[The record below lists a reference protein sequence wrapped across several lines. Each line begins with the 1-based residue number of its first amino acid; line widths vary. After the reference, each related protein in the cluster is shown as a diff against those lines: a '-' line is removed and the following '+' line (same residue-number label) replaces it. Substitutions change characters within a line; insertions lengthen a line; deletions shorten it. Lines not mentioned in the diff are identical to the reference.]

1 MTAQSSLYNV
11 ASRSANPFE
20 RSRLSRG
27 EQASKPR
34 PYKDSSFRG
43 HQSRIRATDLSPEL
57 DLSVLSTLPPL
68 RQPPQPQEVF
78 SSPPNRVRSHSGA
91 YYAAA
96 WGSPYATPSPPRP
109 SIAEKRANT
118 LDGTFHDISPS
129 SARSGVSRASSRG
142 IANLLS
148 ITARGPL
155 NKFARPGGEGEPSLN
170 ESPEASNL
178 LLSSRSER
186 GNWLS
191 DSEGSA
197 KGSRSGNKRDPGSE
211 SPGWLGLGEDSPNE
225 DDVQTPTVKR
235 FTDRRPLDARKLH
248 ASIPL
253 VNHKPHDS
261 LATVKQ
267 DDFSDFVPALRP
279 LSSPIARMDIDAK
292 ASPASE
298 IAANIGLEIGAKP
311 LPNLPSERVG
321 SDSTKSP
328 YDTGTRP
335 PLPNAQSFQRPKKRI
350 ICKGKACII
359 ALPLNDERGCTA
371 RLLSPADVAARMQ
384 QWESQGFNTEGFSL
398 NPHWNGEQEQ
408 GSASQSRSLF
418 PDPNEVQHERI
429 SQSFKVRIPK
439 KAEWEAWIRHL
450 KEEKLRALGVTFGD
464 EEPVRKAQSPMSG
477 PMSRSSS
484 HQPNLPISPPVPSS
498 TTSSHV
504 LQGFSPAFNLSTN
517 SNSQQGSIG
526 SPSSQYSLHRQQPS
540 IAIPPADKRNASPFG
555 PNFQPGLPA
564 GRFNSPGYFSHGGVS
579 PMGPVNMK
587 NLGEVLSPV
596 SPFQMD
602 ERNGSPRSENIFNQT
617 KQQQPKEFVSA
628 LSSQPQLQPQ
638 MSSKTFGPQADS
650 WRRGPAFNEIIGHS
664 DVEIAHPTPGRHNRN
679 VSEALEREIDGAED
693 PLEMA
698 IRKQLQNPE
707 DKKPS
712 MNQETPLV
720 DTNPDGLSDIGSP
733 AGGKDFEQKGLQIE
747 MDGSSLI
754 PKDRLQPHIA
764 DDLENGIRPL
774 DASTHGHRIKP
785 SVSGLNVQAKEFSF
799 NPTATFTPGN
809 FAFTSSNFNAPTKG
823 FNSSIPNS
831 NSRDFSSA
839 RSSSATHPTS
849 FNVEAPAF
857 KPSRQADDKPSTTG
871 FKFGSGLKVDAPVFN
886 PSLPSFNASALPQS
900 QLKESSPTPRIFG
913 EFKFEGPAKTS
924 RRSKAVPIV
933 PPDDSDNGRQSSDEL
948 EEDEEGRLGP
958 SEAYRKRVRRVGSDG
973 ERIVS
978 LPGSPTE
985 PEVKAMSLPA
995 EKTEKDQSPSLEG
1008 KANNVPDDLDASF
1021 DQEDSRSAVDPSNLL
1036 DVHTN
1041 ATDQEETKGNADLS
1055 SMSVPDKAN
1064 GTPTVGLQNRAN
1076 DEQDEVSELE
1086 DKDADVTD
1094 IPSTPPSPPPKHVS
1108 QSSLSAT
1115 AQPFE
1120 PNTYLSDSSG
1130 QWSQSGQM
1138 RSQPNENTKP
1148 PRRETSGLASSRY
1161 APVEPSSSDSEL
1173 EEAME
1178 RMLDLQEASHA
1189 IKNGSLS
1196 ETEPPSSDQLS
1207 QAVPSSETEAP
1218 SKLTATLSST
1228 SALAAIPHEPAE
1240 ISPSFTEIDAVMK
1253 QLNEADSELGIER
1266 SDEHLPDL
1274 ASSPV
1279 LQPPAKLRSDAPSP
1293 SPQRIQSLRPQHIPQ
1308 DSTDIDLQSPQFPL
1322 GLGIQAPVQKLNKQL
1337 DDNEASDWNEM
1348 LSSADEG
1355 KFFSRT
1361 QFFDGHVNSLVGGIM
1376 DDRMA
1381 PLERSIDAMQKHLGL
1396 LVSSRRERINTE
1408 VMPSDADDEDDGSD
1422 NITPYRS
1429 RSPPRRRARSRGD
1442 EVKKAVSEALK
1453 AHEEAK
1459 PQENSTLD
1467 LSRIYEVL
1475 AEMKMLAEPGA
1486 LQDRAKD
1493 MRTVIEDVI
1502 STHPR
1507 LRGNRASHDQEHG
1520 VDKMKLQ
1527 VDGLETMLKLAN
1539 ERAEEEYQA
1548 RKEVDVE
1555 LAETK
1560 RFLTSAEEEAARHRE
1575 ASEEAERSLHVFYA
1589 ERQEYDDLQISVS
1602 ELSLK
1607 NAALETTLE
1616 EYRLSH
1622 DQWRSDID
1630 DERAANKELRGT
1642 MHNLKKQIYESH
1654 DARQGLRGKFERLQE
1669 DMANAARDIANDHA
1683 TWSRREYQLQ
1693 AQIDQLSFVLDR
1705 EKEQN
1710 QSSSNQLQQLQ
1721 KDHEDVGRLRH
1732 SLDQSQNEQARLEEL
1747 VNVLQAENKQHQ
1759 GDIYSGQIQFESQL
1773 ARLQSELESSRL
1785 DADRAKAR
1793 QEDLLTDAIET
1804 KKRAL
1809 SDATQTREDV
1819 LQEQSRFH
1827 ERALNDLRERHAR
1840 VLHNSTEDR
1849 ERAERHLQDKL
1860 DLSFQKNEFLEDRVA
1875 HLEERLEV
1883 TKAAAKAAADAA
1895 ASRGATVPSVV
1906 SPPRSSMASMPFA
1919 KGTDIPEKIS
1929 PQALRE
1935 SIMVLQ
1941 EQLQNREQSIEH
1953 LEQELGKVDKE
1964 APEKLKARDTEI
1976 TWLRELLGV
1985 RLDDLQDIIVTLAQP
2000 DFNRE
2005 AVKDA
2010 AIRLKANLQMEQQV
2024 KERAGISSGLSQGI
2038 SSITNLTQSPSR
2050 LPMAAAAAWGNWRKG
2065 AKDLPFSSTLSDIAS
2080 IASQTPSRTNN
2091 SPQSFLSGLMTPPAT
2106 NQRQT
2111 PTPSSTRT
2119 TGPPSLP
2126 PSARP
2131 LRAYGS
2137 APRSLSTRQL
2147 EKRPLRDFSGSP
2159 TSSRSPLEPPEP
2171 PQTPPLLRK
2180 ASYDQDASEA
2190 SSFSAY
2196 GDDDQSTIDGRD

>member
-1 MTAQSSLYNV
+1 M
-11 ASRSANPFE
+11 
-20 RSRLSRG
+20 
-27 EQASKPR
+27 
-34 PYKDSSFRG
+34 
-43 HQSRIRATDLSPEL
+43 
-57 DLSVLSTLPPL
+57 
-68 RQPPQPQEVF
+68 
-78 SSPPNRVRSHSGA
+78 
-91 YYAAA
+91 
-96 WGSPYATPSPPRP
+96 
-109 SIAEKRANT
+109 
-118 LDGTFHDISPS
+118 
-129 SARSGVSRASSRG
+129 
-142 IANLLS
+142 LS

-155 NKFARPGGEGEPSLN
+155 NKFTRPGGEDEFSFAQ
-170 ESPEASNL
+170 SPESSNP

-197 KGSRSGNKRDPGSE
+197 KGGRPGDKRESGSV

-225 DDVQTPTVKR
+225 DELQTPTVKR
-235 FTDRRPLDARKLH
+235 FTDRKPLDTTKSY
-248 ASIPL
+248 ASIPA
-253 VNHKPHDS
+253 VNHKSHDS
-261 LATVKQ
+261 LATIKQ
-267 DDFSDFVPALRP
+267 DDFSDLVPDFGL
-279 LSSPIARMDIDAK
+279 LSNSNARMDTDVK
-292 ASPASE
+292 VSPRSE
-298 IAANIGLEIGAKP
+298 TATNIGQEPGMKP
-311 LPNLPSERVG
+311 LPDLPPETAG
-321 SDSTKSP
+321 SDNMKSP
-328 YDTGTRP
+328 YDTGARP

-359 ALPLNDERGCTA
+359 ALPLNDERGRTT

-384 QWESQGFNTEGFSL
+384 HWKSQGFDTEGFLL
-398 NPHWNGEQEQ
+398 NSHGGHEQARDA
-408 GSASQSRSLF
+408 ASQSRSLF

-429 SQSFKVRIPK
+429 SQSFRVRIPN

-450 KEEKLRALGVTFGD
+450 KEEKLRALGVSFGD
-464 EEPVRKAQSPMSG
+464 EEPVRKTQSPMSG

-498 TTSSHV
+498 TASSHV

-517 SNSQQGSIG
+517 SNSQQGSIA
-526 SPSSQYSLHRQQPS
+526 SPNSQYSHHRQQPS
-540 IAIPPADKRNASPFG
+540 IAIPPTDKRNASPFG

-602 ERNGSPRSENIFNQT
+602 ERNGSPRPDNLFNQT
-617 KQQQPKEFVSA
+617 KQQQSKEFLPA
-628 LSSQPQLQPQ
+628 LSQPQLQPHIP
-638 MSSKTFGPQADS
+638 SKAFGPHADS

-698 IRKQLQNPE
+698 IRKQLQNPGDE
-707 DKKPS
+707 KPS

-733 AGGKDFEQKGLQIE
+733 AESKDFEQKGLQIE
-747 MDGSSLI
+747 MDGSALM
-754 PKDRLQPHIA
+754 PKDRQQPHNTGDLQGDLRPA
-764 DDLENGIRPL
+764 DP
-774 DASTHGHRIKP
+774 TTQGHHVKP

-809 FAFTSSNFNAPTKG
+809 FAFTSNNFNAPAKG
-823 FNSSIPNS
+823 FNSSVPKS
-831 NSRDFSSA
+831 NSREFSLA
-839 RSSSATHPTS
+839 NSATHPTS

-857 KPSRQADDKPSTTG
+857 KPLRQADEKPSTTG

-886 PSLPSFNASALPQS
+886 PSLPSFNASVPPQP
-900 QLKESSPTPRIFG
+900 QLKESSPAPRIFG
-913 EFKFEGPAKTS
+913 DFSFEGPAKTS

-933 PPDDSDNGRQSSDEL
+933 HPDDSDNGRQSSDEL

-958 SEAYRKRVRRVGSDG
+958 SEAYRKRARRVGSDG
-973 ERIVS
+973 ERLSS
-978 LPGSPTE
+978 LPGSPSTKD
-985 PEVKAMSLPA
+985 EVNTTSPPVETTVL
-995 EKTEKDQSPSLEG
+995 DQSPSLERE
-1008 KANNVPDDLDASF
+1008 ANNLPDALDSSF
-1021 DQEDSRSAVDPSNLL
+1021 DQESGRSAADTSNPV

-1041 ATDQEETKGNADLS
+1041 ITSQEDPKEKVDSPLII
-1055 SMSVPDKAN
+1055 VLDKAN
-1064 GTPTVGLQNRAN
+1064 GAPVVGPQNDTK
-1076 DEQDEVSELE
+1076 DEEHEVSDLE
-1086 DKDADVTD
+1086 DNAADVTD
-1094 IPSTPPSPPPKHVS
+1094 IPSSPPSPPPKHVS
-1108 QSSLSAT
+1108 RSSLSAT

-1120 PNTYLSDSSG
+1120 PQTYLSNSSG
-1130 QWSQSGQM
+1130 QWSKSSQM
-1138 RSQPNENTKP
+1138 RPQPNENTKP
-1148 PRRETSGLASSRY
+1148 SHRETNGLASSRY
-1161 APVEPSSSDSEL
+1161 APVEPSSSDSDL

-1218 SKLTATLSST
+1218 SKLTETLSST

-1266 SDEHLPDL
+1266 SDEHLLVL

-1293 SPQRIQSLRPQHIPQ
+1293 SPQRIQSLRSQHIPQ

-1337 DDNEASDWNEM
+1337 DDNEASDWNDM

-1376 DDRMA
+1376 DDRMV

-1396 LVSSRRERINTE
+1396 LVSNRRERINTE
-1408 VMPSDADDEDDGSD
+1408 VMPSDADDEDDESD

-1429 RSPPRRRARSRGD
+1429 RSPPTRRRARSRG
-1442 EVKKAVSEALK
+1442 EQVKKAVLEAL
-1453 AHEEAK
+1453 EVREGSK
-1459 PQENSTLD
+1459 PQETSKLD

-1486 LQDRAKD
+1486 LQDRARE

-1507 LRGNRASHDQEHG
+1507 LRGNRASHDQEQG
-1520 VDKMKLQ
+1520 VDKLKLQ
-1527 VDGLETMLKLAN
+1527 VDGLETMLKLSN
-1539 ERAEEEYQA
+1539 ERAEDEYQT
-1548 RKEVDVE
+1548 RKEVDIE
-1555 LAETK
+1555 LSETK
-1560 RFLTSAEEEAARHRE
+1560 RSLTLAEEEAARHRE
-1575 ASEEAERSLHVFYA
+1575 ASEEAERSLHAFYA
-1589 ERQEYDDLQISVS
+1589 ERKDYDDLQITVS

-1630 DERAANKELRGT
+1630 EERAANKELRGT
-1642 MHNLKKQIYESH
+1642 MHSLKKQIYESH
-1654 DARQGLRGKFERLQE
+1654 DARQGLRVKFERLQD

-1683 TWSRREYQLQ
+1683 TWSRREHQLQ
-1693 AQIDQLSFVLDR
+1693 AQNDQLQFVLDR
-1705 EKEQN
+1705 EREQH
-1710 QSSSNQLQQLQ
+1710 QSSGDQLKQLL
-1721 KDHEDVGRLRH
+1721 KDHEDIGRLRH
-1732 SLDQSQNEQARLEEL
+1732 SLDQSQNERATLEEL
-1747 VNVLQAENKQHQ
+1747 VKVLQAESKQHQ
-1759 GDIYSGQIQFESQL
+1759 DNLHNGRIQFEVQL
-1773 ARLQSELESSRL
+1773 ARLQNELESSIL

-1804 KKRAL
+1804 KKQAL
-1809 SDATQTREDV
+1809 ADATQTREDV

-1849 ERAERHLQDKL
+1849 ERAERHLQGKL
-1860 DLSFQKNEFLEDRVA
+1860 DLSSEKNEYLEDKVA
-1875 HLEERLEV
+1875 HLEEKLEV

-1895 ASRGATVPSVV
+1895 ASRGVSVPSVV

-1941 EQLQNREQSIEH
+1941 EQLQNREQSIEQ

-1964 APEKLKARDTEI
+1964 APEKLKAKDTEI

-2024 KERAGISSGLSQGI
+2024 KERAATSSGLSQGI

-2119 TGPPSLP
+2119 GPASLP

-2159 TSSRSPLEPPEP
+2159 TGSREPLEPPEP

-2180 ASYDQDASEA
+2180 GSYDQDASET
-2190 SSFSAY
+2190 SNFSAY